1 MPQHCI
7 LITDTDHYLIPDA
20 VALCRSHFD
29 EVTVVDEDDPAIDDG
44 SLASKPC
51 TLLISFLNEHILS
64 KQFLAR
70 TNVNFHPG
78 PPQYPGRGGA
88 SYALYDG
95 AKTYGATAHIMAE
108 RVDAGAIILASEFPI
123 DTDECCETLFAK
135 AERSALDLLVRVLAT
150 FSDTGKLPPPNGM
163 RWGRRP
169 GTRKHFDEWLILDP
183 ADRATFDRKIVAAQ
197 HSRFAGPYVFVNGLK
212 FGLVND
218 KPNRAAIKTMR
229 KAQRSGKAKISGQ

>member
-1 MPQHCI
+1 MPQDCI
-7 LITDTDHYLIPDA
+7 LITDTDHYLVPDA

-29 EVTVVDEDDPAIDDG
+29 EVIVVDEDDPTIEDG

-51 TLLISFLNEHILS
+51 ELLISFLNEHILPA
-64 KQFLAR
+64 QFLTR

-88 SYALYDG
+88 SYALFEG
-95 AKTYGATAHIMAE
+95 ATTYGATAHIMAQ

-123 DTDECCETLFAK
+123 DPDDCCETLFAK
-135 AERSALDLLVRVLAT
+135 AERSALDLLVHVLAT
-150 FSDTGKLPPPNGM
+150 YCGTGKLPPPNCM

-169 GTRKHFDEWLILDP
+169 SARKHFDEWLILDP
-183 ADRATFDRKIVAAQ
+183 ADRETFDRKVVAAQ

-218 KPNRAAIKTMR
+218 ERNRWTIKTMR
-229 KAQRSGKAKISGQ
+229 TAQRTGKAK